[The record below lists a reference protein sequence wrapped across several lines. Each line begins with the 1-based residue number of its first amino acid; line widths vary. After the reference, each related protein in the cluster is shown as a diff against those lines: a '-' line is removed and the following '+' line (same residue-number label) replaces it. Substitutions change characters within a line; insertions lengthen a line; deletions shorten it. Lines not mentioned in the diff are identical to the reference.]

1 MKTMDYFKE
10 LHNAKEVWFYFE
22 DEETKKVLEKDL
34 DMDLSSFNGT
44 VRFDNTFQTWCEVS
58 EKLQYLYFSCYPENI
73 FGGVV
78 FIDYKK
84 FLNKDP
90 YIVKYGRK
98 NTKFIYRH

>member
-22 DEETKKVLEKDL
+22 DEETKKALEKDL
-34 DMDLSSFNGT
+34 GIDLSPFKET

-58 EKLQYLYFSCYPENI
+58 FKLRCLYNRVGGDI
-73 FGGVV
+73 FGGIV

-84 FLNKDP
+84 YLNHEP
-90 YIVKYGRK
+90 YIMKKGELSY
-98 NTKFIYRH
+98 I